1 MPVNRTRIQTR
12 KILDLQHQKKGLVVE
27 GEELE
32 VLQITGEQP
41 MAQLVSPGAVQG
53 TTRIRI
59 IPGQENQEGLEGGS
73 IQSFQQEMNG
83 RHGPRGLALGI
94 GRMEYQA
101 AAGVMEVL

>member
-12 KILDLQHQKKGLVVE
+12 KILDLQRQKKGLVVE

-41 MAQLVSPGAVQG
+41 MAQLVVSPGAVQG

-59 IPGQENQEGLEGGS
+59 MPGQENQEGGS

-101 AAGVMEVL
+101 AAGVMGVL